1 LKQWLASLAARLPG
15 ARRLDRALR
24 RRYSSSDRIEPYR
37 RGHYHSPL
45 PGYEEIERS
54 ADALLSAAIDISS
67 NIDLR
72 ADAQLGLLEQIS
84 GYCAAFD
91 WTSEPVT
98 GRRFHVPNGLF
109 EVSDSVALY
118 GMLRHF
124 APKQIIEIGSGFSSA
139 LMLDTDD
146 LFLRG
151 STRLTFVEP
160 YPEERL
166 MKCLTPADSNRVE
179 IVKSIAQR
187 LPVEFFARLG
197 ANDVLFVDSSHVSKM
212 GSDVNH
218 IVFDVLPALNQGVL
232 VHFHDVFW
240 PFEYPK
246 DWLLVL
252 GRAWNETYLLR
263 AFLQYNDA
271 FEIVLFTSY
280 LAKRHKSTVEH
291 LAPRLLEDGASSL
304 WLRRR

>member
-1 LKQWLASLAARLPG
+1 MPG
-15 ARRLDRALR
+15 ARRLNRALR
-24 RRYSSSDRIEPYR
+24 RHYSSPDRIEPYQ
-37 RGHYHSPL
+37 RGHYYSPL
-45 PGYEEIERS
+45 PGREEIERS
-54 ADALLSAAIDISS
+54 ADALFSATIDVSS

-72 ADAQLGLLEQIS
+72 ADAQLGLLEEIS

-91 WTSEPVT
+91 WTSEPVS

-109 EVSDSVALY
+109 EVSDSMALY
-118 GMLRHF
+118 GILRHF

-146 LFLRG
+146 LFLGG

-160 YPEERL
+160 NPQERL
-166 MKCLTPADSNRVE
+166 LNCLTPADFNRVK
-179 IVKSIAQR
+179 IVTSIAQR
-187 LPVEFFARLG
+187 LPVDFFARLG

-218 IVFDVLPALNQGVL
+218 LMFDLLPALNQGVL

-263 AFLQYNDA
+263 ALLQYNDV

-280 LAKRHKSTVEH
+280 LAKRHASTVERP
-291 LAPRLLEDGASSL
+291 APRLLEDGASSL
-304 WLRRR
+304 WLRKR